1 MIVLVMLKIV
11 MEIVVDNVKSTTV
24 MFVEDQVD
32 QMVTVIVSEIN

>member
-1 MIVLVMLKIV
+1 MLVMLKIV